1 MIPMEPA
8 RFTLTGA
15 GFVERWYGGLYALT
29 GEMGCLDA
37 PDMVP
42 SGSVAAHEVGALLSF
57 VGVASV
63 DRPGS
68 AAWAY

>member
-42 SGSVAAHEVGALLSF
+42 SGSVATHEGLLVPF

-68 AAWAY
+68 AAWDC

>member
-8 RFTLTGA
+8 RFTVTGA
-15 GFVERWYGGLYALT
+15 GFAERWYNGTFALT

-37 PDMVP
+37 PDLIP
-42 SGSVAAHEVGALLSF
+42 SGSVAAHEGLLVPF

>member
-1 MIPMEPA
+1 MTLEPV
-8 RFTLTGA
+8 RFTLTGG
-15 GFVERWYGGLYALT
+15 GFAERWYGGLYALT
-29 GEMGCLDA
+29 GEMGALDA
-37 PDMVP
+37 PDLIP
-42 SGSVAAHEVGALLSF
+42 SGSVAAREGLLVPF